1 MNSELKA
8 LVFCSDKI
16 PTAKLSTSG
25 GGLRSYQIMNL
36 LRSFGIRVYYSIP
49 ETVSSEIPA
58 SEKFKF
64 VGFYNLNNQK
74 ALIKNNNFDIIWW
87 CNPGTVDG
95 NLSIGNDNTLLC
107 ADFHGPTNLE
117 TTFVTG
123 ESLKNATSRI
133 AENLQKINTFTFV
146 SQSQREYWLGLLSSK
161 GISPDSAYGE
171 VVNLSIPSSK
181 SSYKIGQKIKFAF
194 VGGWHPWL
202 VDEELFID
210 VAYTIA
216 GEQNAE
222 LHFLGG
228 EHSFNQN
235 KYEKLISL
243 LKEIESVHFHG
254 FLSHSAYI
262 SFMQDSSCALD
273 LFSKSYERKIA
284 LSTRTVEFLSQG
296 IPVIHPKW
304 SSLAKIIEKA
314 DCGFVYRNSKDLS
327 EMIRLVSKCPERL
340 KVASA
345 NSSKAIYEDFN
356 FEKARL
362 SLKFALSKKFPE
374 LITNSRPLMP
384 TRFMLSEKL
393 PKVLCIT
400 FIPEGEPL
408 RTLRVE
414 AILYDLYKSGL
425 IMGFGILS
433 GGCLK
438 IVGSVDSFDV
448 VYLQR
453 EGTDNPQ
460 IRSKI
465 FRDKFILDIDDLL
478 FANANHRETDSLR
491 WKELHFEQTQELVD
505 KCFLL
510 SVTSSRLSNLIKEYT
525 GIDCLNKSR
534 VTPNCITF
542 PSSTPQFHEG
552 KAEALIWT
560 SSDFAALGDSRDEI
574 MEACVAFCRDKNL
587 PLFLFGKFSKELS
600 SKFSQIRNFGM
611 TNFLVHKQI
620 LDQLYGKAIAVA
632 PLETKADKQ
641 TLDFISGKSDLKMVE
656 YGGFGIEAIYSNSPP
671 YAESDLM
678 SRHLVENNFEE
689 WKTSLESAYERPA
702 IPTETILDIK
712 EKRSTSTISVQTW
725 LQIFHESQ
733 RNEPITISDI
743 ESFSESLPKE
753 NLKKP
758 LIKVIWTKWVP
769 KAVRR
774 KLDPVLEPIFG

>member
-1 MNSELKA
+1 MAKVLKA

-16 PTAKLSTSG
+16 PSKGNSTSG
-25 GGLRSYQIMNL
+25 GGIRSFQIMKL
-36 LRSFGIRVYYSIP
+36 LSSLDIQVSFVIP
-49 ETVSSEIPA
+49 EGSKYKCDSSAFE
-58 SEKFKF
+58 FL
-64 VGFYNLNNQK
+64 GFYNLANQTEF
-74 ALIKNNNFDIIWW
+74 IGGQVYDMVWW
-87 CNPGTVDG
+87 CNPGTID
-95 NLSIGNDNTLLC
+95 SELC
-107 ADFHGPTNLE
+107 KKNPGILKCVDFHGPINLE
-117 TTFVTG
+117 TIFITG
-123 ESLKNATSRI
+123 ESLGHASNRI
-133 AENLQKINTFTFV
+133 AENLHSIDFFTFV
-146 SQSQREYWLGLLSSK
+146 SEEQKSYWMGLLSCAGVDPTNLRTS
-161 GISPDSAYGE
+161 I
-171 VVNLSIPSSK
+171 VNLALQFQETHYSVKSK
-181 SSYKIGQKIKFAF
+181 VRFAF

-202 VDEELFID
+202 FDEKMLLE
-210 VAYTIA
+210 IA
-216 GEQNAE
+216 EVIASEQNAE

-228 EHSFNQN
+228 AHKFCKD
-235 KYEKLISL
+235 KYSEFEQYLRKLN
-243 LKEIESVHFHG
+243 SVYFHG
-254 FLSHSAYI
+254 FLPHEEFH
-262 SFMQDSSCALD
+262 SFMNQSSCALD
-273 LFSKSYERKIA
+273 LFSKTYERKLA

-314 DCGFVYRNSKDLS
+314 DCGFVYNNSKDVC
-327 EMIRLVSKCPERL
+327 EMIRLISKCPEKL
-340 KVASA
+340 KVVSA

-356 FEKARL
+356 FENARL
-362 SLKFALSKKFPE
+362 SLKFALSKSVPE
-374 LITNSRPLMP
+374 LSTNSRPLEP
-384 TRFMLSEKL
+384 TRYMLSEKL

-438 IVGSVDSFDV
+438 VVGSVDSFDV

-478 FANANHRETDSLR
+478 FANATHREADFLR
-491 WKELHFEQTQELVD
+491 WKDLHFEQTQELVD

-510 SVTSSRLSNLIKEYT
+510 SVTSARLSNLIKEYT
-525 GIDCLNKSR
+525 GTDCLKKFR

-542 PSSTPQFHEG
+542 PSSTPQFREG

-587 PLFLFGKFSKELS
+587 PLFLFGRFSEELS

-678 SRHLVENNFEE
+678 SRHLAENNFEE

-702 IPTETILDIK
+702 IPTQTILDIK
-712 EKRSTSTISVQTW
+712 EKRNASTVSVQTW
-725 LQIFHESQ
+725 LQIFLESQ
-733 RNEPITISDI
+733 RNEPITVSDI
-743 ESFSESLPKE
+743 ESLSKKHSD
-753 NLKKP
+753 KP
-758 LIKVIWTKWVP
+758 LIKVLWSKCVP
-769 KAVRR
+769 KAVRK